1 MTHRASLSIA
11 VAILF
16 GAIMTQK
23 FNAQQTDR
31 TVLVSVSVAGA
42 TNTPVPGLTRESFQL
57 LEENKEQKITVFL
70 PSQTPMSVSIVLG
83 AGALVRSDRVSER
96 IMEAVGTFKNA
107 GDPANEYFVIPYG
120 TAGVENAIGRGLDQL
135 NGAKNPR
142 KILVM
147 FIDSFDTPAA
157 AEQGALES
165 AMKQD
170 VPIYFMFMKNEFFR
184 FSGKPTTAEDIG
196 AYPASWLNVFEDVA
210 AYTGGRVINTD
221 PLGNL
226 HDEAAKLAA
235 ELKNQYV
242 LGFTSGIDARVG
254 KWRNLKV
261 NVKGSQ
267 GQQKPTLRYKRRYF
281 AFK

>member
-1 MTHRASLSIA
+1 MTYRTSLSIA
-11 VAILF
+11 ATVLL
-16 GAIMTQK
+16 GAIVTQTY
-23 FNAQQTDR
+23 AQQTGR
-31 TVLVSVSVAGA
+31 TVLVPVSVLGA
-42 TNTPVPGLTRESFQL
+42 TNTPVTGLTRENFQL
-57 LEENKEQKITVFL
+57 LEENKEQNITVFL
-70 PSQTPMSVSIVLG
+70 PERTPMSVSIILG

-96 IMEAVGTFKNA
+96 IMEAVETFKKA
-107 GDPANEYFVIPYG
+107 GDPANEYFVSPYG
-120 TAGVENAIGRGLDQL
+120 TAGVEDAIGRGLDQL
-135 NGAKNPR
+135 NAANNRR

-184 FSGKPTTAEDIG
+184 FSGKPTTAEDTA
-196 AYPASWLNVFEDVA
+196 AYPASWLTVFEDVA
-210 AYTGGRVINTD
+210 NYTGGRVINAE

-226 HDEAAKLAA
+226 HDEAAKLAD

-242 LGFTSGIDARVG
+242 LGFNSELDARVG

-261 NVKGSQ
+261 NVKSSP
-267 GQQKPTLRYKRRYF
+267 GQQKLTLRYKRRYF